1 MKQKLTE
8 EVKKSARPGWHTP
21 PISKDM
27 IQSFRREFKTSNI
40 KNESPSLERY
50 SNSPKNSIEKHQPR
64 GRRDKYEQEQQ

>member
-1 MKQKLTE
+1 MKQKLTD

-27 IQSFRREFKTSNI
+27 IQSFRREFKASNI

-50 SNSPKNSIEKHQPR
+50 SKLHEELK
-64 GRRDKYEQEQQ
+64 DKETSAQRKKRQV